1 MLKTTSLLSLSL
13 LVACSG
19 DKDAGSD
26 TGDSAGGD
34 FTPVKIVATYVD
46 GLSGAA
52 LMGGEVCLEE
62 PELPEFGCGTTDVY
76 GMLSWTWEKP
86 QETNFLMR
94 FTLDGYIDTLF
105 TGRYND
111 DLAAVW
117 APEIEEKGQIEL
129 IYSTFQKTAVEMV
142 LATGD
147 VSIESGKA
155 MAFVNLVD
163 VDGWGIENAVVTLTD
178 ESGADAGVAH
188 YLNTSGSRLDGTRS
202 STSGSGAVAIP
213 NVEPGEYT
221 LTVSVPNMDCLPWF
235 SWNSDEANT
244 VQVPVQADA
253 VTRTGLYCVSN

>member
-19 DKDAGSD
+19 DKDTGSD

-129 IYSTFQKTAVEMV
+129 IY
-142 LATGD
+142 
-147 VSIESGKA
+147 
-155 MAFVNLVD
+155 
-163 VDGWGIENAVVTLTD
+163 
-178 ESGADAGVAH
+178 
-188 YLNTSGSRLDGTRS
+188 
-202 STSGSGAVAIP
+202 
-213 NVEPGEYT
+213 
-221 LTVSVPNMDCLPWF
+221 
-235 SWNSDEANT
+235 
-244 VQVPVQADA
+244 
-253 VTRTGLYCVSN
+253 